1 MKLKDFMNLHA
12 VNFNYEIQLKRLD
25 RNSGEAIYL
34 EYADDLDSP
43 WQRYFGEYFECE
55 VSFFRVETTK
65 DFIGPK
71 TVLVIY
77 ITF

>member
-12 VNFNYEIQLKRLD
+12 VNFNYEIQLKRID
-25 RNSGEAIYL
+25 RDSGEAIYI
-34 EYADDLDSP
+34 EYADSLDSP
-43 WQRYFGEYFECE
+43 WQRYFSEFFDCE
-55 VSFFRVETTK
+55 VNFFKVETVK